1 MKNLSQRKRRTQL
14 AKLPLMLSVLLEL
27 VPASDLRAG
36 EDGPSQ
42 FRDWQFSVGG
52 GTAYG
57 PAFLGSKDYQLSAV
71 PDLTIN
77 YKDSFFFSQRD
88 GLGYNVLSHLDSP
101 SWQFGPIVRYAF
113 ERKENG
119 DNPFRIAGRKST
131 ALRGLGSVTG
141 TIEVGG
147 YVRYQ
152 WQDWSARAELRR
164 GVNGHKGLVG
174 DVSVEYGHDVHAL
187 FYNEG
192 PPLIV
197 SLGPHATLVDHRYN
211 ETYFG
216 VTAIQSVRSGLPR
229 FNAEGGLLTYG
240 VGGSVVLPLT
250 QHLTA
255 NLVTGFDRLAD
266 DAARSPLVSLRGS
279 KNQFSGGVFISYK
292 F

>member
-1 MKNLSQRKRRTQL
+1 MSRTTVLS
-14 AKLPLMLSVLLEL
+14 PVPVEMLSF
-27 VPASDLRAG
+27 PA
-36 EDGPSQ
+36 
-42 FRDWQFSVGG
+42 
-52 GTAYG
+52 
-57 PAFLGSKDYQLSAV
+57 PAVIVS
-71 PDLTIN
+71 
-77 YKDSFFFSQRD
+77 
-88 GLGYNVLSHLDSP
+88 SP
-101 SWQFGPIVRYAF
+101 A
-113 ERKENG
+113 
-119 DNPFRIAGRKST
+119 
-131 ALRGLGSVTG
+131 
-141 TIEVGG
+141 
-147 YVRYQ
+147 
-152 WQDWSARAELRR
+152 
-164 GVNGHKGLVG
+164 
-174 DVSVEYGHDVHAL
+174 
-187 FYNEG
+187 